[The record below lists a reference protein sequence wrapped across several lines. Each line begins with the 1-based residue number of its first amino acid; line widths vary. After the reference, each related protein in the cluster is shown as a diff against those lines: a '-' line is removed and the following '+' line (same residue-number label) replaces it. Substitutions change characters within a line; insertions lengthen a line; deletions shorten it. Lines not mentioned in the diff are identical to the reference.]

1 VIGLSFRANLVSAS
15 HQISVITKNRILRQ
29 GRRIGQMTYIIGQ
42 IIVLVRLQLSL
53 NRKFVDESNAI
64 PSVAHLVERSF
75 CPANARAMEI
85 SVVIRM
91 VQVCKRRQVHLY
103 LKCVASVSRRLRQ
116 NRSDFPSLVGSG
128 RPASVQLERLLGVLV
143 ES

>member
-1 VIGLSFRANLVSAS
+1 
-15 HQISVITKNRILRQ
+15 
-29 GRRIGQMTYIIGQ
+29 MTYIIGQ

-64 PSVAHLVERSF
+64 PGAAHLVERSF

-103 LKCVASVSRRLRQ
+103 LKCVARVSRRLRQ
-116 NRSDFPSLVGSG
+116 NRGTFLHLLVPGD
-128 RPASVQLERLLGVLV
+128 LLVCN
-143 ES
+143 